1 MLILIFYISIFSLIK
16 KLVVKFGKKI
26 SDLHKFRLK
35 LISEVYFGIKEV
47 KIYNQIKYF
56 QDKFKISSSDLNKM
70 IAFNRSVSASP
81 RYLLELL
88 ALGSLCLSLIFSNLT
103 SNRNLLEFIPIIS
116 VYIFAGYRLLPSS
129 QTIFSSL
136 TTLSSEISS
145 FLNFRDDLLSVKAD
159 NKLLNK
165 NLSIKDSSFEKCI
178 KFTNICLNYNE
189 NNFQIN
195 NFNLEIY
202 KNDYV
207 GIYGKSGSGKS
218 SIINLLCG
226 FLKPVS
232 GKIYIDNLSM
242 EELNIKSWW
251 TDISYVPQSVYI
263 FDDTLKNNIIMR
275 EKLDIKL
282 LNEVI
287 SFVGL
292 NYLIKTGNNYDL
304 LLGEKGSQISGGE
317 AQRIGIARA
326 IYKKSKI
333 LVLDEFT
340 SALDIENEN
349 KILEVLLKLKGKITV
364 VLVTHKQTVLD
375 VCNKKV
381 HMDSGRI
388 IKIY

>member
-1 MLILIFYISIFSLIK
+1 
-16 KLVVKFGKKI
+16 
-26 SDLHKFRLK
+26 
-35 LISEVYFGIKEV
+35 
-47 KIYNQIKYF
+47 
-56 QDKFKISSSDLNKM
+56 M
-70 IAFNRSVSASP
+70 I
-81 RYLLELL
+81 
-88 ALGSLCLSLIFSNLT
+88 I
-103 SNRNLLEFIPIIS
+103 
-116 VYIFAGYRLLPSS
+116 
-129 QTIFSSL
+129 
-136 TTLSSEISS
+136 
-145 FLNFRDDLLSVKAD
+145 
-159 NKLLNK
+159 
-165 NLSIKDSSFEKCI
+165 
-178 KFTNICLNYNE
+178 
-189 NNFQIN
+189 